1 MKASLFISFILLA
14 GLSFGQKLRFKI
26 VGQKDTTVHL
36 VRYYGQKLFYAD
48 TAEIKGGFVEF
59 DGSKQKAGILGVFL
73 PGQKMF
79 EFIYNNEEVYIET
92 KDPDFIQHMVVKK
105 SKENMVFNDFIQ
117 FIQPKKTEINRLSER
132 RAQLKATDSE
142 YKVLGDKIDEINKE
156 VVAYQEDLIKNNPK
170 LLVSKIIRMSMD
182 ITIPEAPVNEKGQI
196 IDSSFKF
203 KYYRSHYW
211 DNVDLSD
218 DRLVNTPVFG
228 NKLEYFFGKNMM
240 IQHWDTVLYYG
251 YQLCDRLNPGSTAFE
266 FCVSWITSTYGKS
279 NIMGMDKVYIMMADR
294 YYCTKNAQGKSP
306 AFWMEEK
313 KLEDLCEKIPV
324 RKKLVMG
331 VVPPNLTLLDTT
343 DVKWRDFYSLKSEY
357 TILYFWDPECGHCKK
372 ITPRLAEL
380 YTKKLKSRN
389 VEVFAVGKA
398 VGEDF
403 EKWKKFIRENNM
415 TFINVSVTDQLYRT
429 AMENAAP
436 LLKYTT
442 LESLNYQTTYDLE
455 STPRVFV
462 LDKDK
467 KIIAKNISIS
477 QLEDLLDRL
486 QGKESLPKLFPPDP
500 EEEEA
505 MH

>member
-1 MKASLFISFILLA
+1 
-14 GLSFGQKLRFKI
+14 
-26 VGQKDTTVHL
+26 
-36 VRYYGQKLFYAD
+36 
-48 TAEIKGGFVEF
+48 
-59 DGSKQKAGILGVFL
+59 
-73 PGQKMF
+73 
-79 EFIYNNEEVYIET
+79 
-92 KDPDFIQHMVVKK
+92 
-105 SKENMVFNDFIQ
+105 
-117 FIQPKKTEINRLSER
+117 
-132 RAQLKATDSE
+132 
-142 YKVLGDKIDEINKE
+142 
-156 VVAYQEDLIKNNPK
+156 
-170 LLVSKIIRMSMD
+170 
-182 ITIPEAPVNEKGQI
+182 
-196 IDSSFKF
+196 
-203 KYYRSHYW
+203 
-211 DNVDLSD
+211 
-218 DRLVNTPVFG
+218 
-228 NKLEYFFGKNMM
+228 
-240 IQHWDTVLYYG
+240 
-251 YQLCDRLNPGSTAFE
+251 
-266 FCVSWITSTYGKS
+266 
-279 NIMGMDKVYIMMADR
+279 
-294 YYCTKNAQGKSP
+294 
-306 AFWMEEK
+306 
-313 KLEDLCEKIPV
+313 
-324 RKKLVMG
+324 
-331 VVPPNLTLLDTT
+331 
-343 DVKWRDFYSLKSEY
+343 
-357 TILYFWDPECGHCKK
+357 LYFWDPECGHCKK